1 MKAGDRLGGGLMEE
15 AAAGQSGWQ
24 MARWRAV
31 VEREGDRVRPCL
43 SQSPDPNIATL
54 RDMAA
59 LKHRL
64 RFPKREGL
72 VAMAVSGR
80 GGRCA
85 EERGWWCVCSR
96 VSGGGARV

>member
-1 MKAGDRLGGGLMEE
+1 MEE

-24 MARWRAV
+24 MARWWAV

-43 SQSPDPNIATL
+43 SQSPDPNIMIATL

-72 VAMAVSGR
+72 VAMAVRGR
-80 GGRCA
+80 EIAVQR
-85 EERGWWCVCSR
+85 RG
-96 VSGGGARV
+96 GGGACAQE